1 MIQHNEERS
10 LQDHKEINGKI
21 DKLFEL
27 LESHEKERAD
37 KDRMQ
42 DKDITDLQQWQS
54 ATMSVVRA
62 AMWLVSGSGV
72 VTLVLYLIF
81 GREAL

>member
-10 LQDHKEINGKI
+10 LQDHKEINSKI
-21 DKLFEL
+21 DKLFDL
-27 LESHEKERAD
+27 LESHEKERND
-37 KDRMQ
+37 KDKAQ
-42 DKDITDLQQWQS
+42 DKDISDLQQWQS

-81 GREAL
+81 GRDAL